1 MTEQRHSSSPS
12 ARVCKRLPMV
22 LMRWFTVWLCATFVG
37 SVLPLQAQVADTA
50 NSQNPIV
57 QNDAQMRIGRIGLI
71 DLEGVLRAASGT
83 AKVRELL
90 DEQRLRFQREF
101 SAKETS
107 LQETERR
114 LVSERELLSD
124 EAFAERLSEF
134 EAEVAAIQKEIQY
147 RREAIDAAF
156 QEAQA
161 SLRRL
166 ALEIVTNVAREKR
179 LDLVLT
185 KESALIF
192 RPGLNISDEVLT
204 RLDERTK
211 NAKFEIRVDDTGA
224 DGASQEN

>member
-1 MTEQRHSSSPS
+1 MLKSLFSRAWICFALLAVP
-12 ARVCKRLPMV
+12 V
-22 LMRWFTVWLCATFVG
+22 
-37 SVLPLQAQVADTA
+37 QAQVGETLSNADA
-50 NSQNPIV
+50 AVAGNEMV
-57 QNDAQMRIGRIGLI
+57 VGRIGLI

-114 LVSERELLSD
+114 LLSERDLLSD
-124 EAFAERLSEF
+124 EAFAERLSAF

-156 QEAQA
+156 QEAQQ

-166 ALEIVTNVAREKR
+166 AIEIVTDVAREKR
-179 LDLVLT
+179 LDLVLN

-192 RPGLNISDEVLT
+192 RPDLNISEEVLT
-204 RLDERTK
+204 RLNDRTRD
-211 NAKFEIRVDDTGA
+211 ARFEIKVDDTPANSSGE
-224 DGASQEN
+224 GS

>member
-1 MTEQRHSSSPS
+1 MLKSLLVRAWICFALLAFP
-12 ARVCKRLPMV
+12 V
-22 LMRWFTVWLCATFVG
+22 
-37 SVLPLQAQVADTA
+37 QAQVGETLS
-50 NSQNPIV
+50 NT
-57 QNDAQMRIGRIGLI
+57 DAAVAGNEMVVGRIGLI

-114 LVSERELLSD
+114 LLSERDLLSE
-124 EAFAERLSEF
+124 EAFAERLSAF

-156 QEAQA
+156 QEAQQ

-166 ALEIVTNVAREKR
+166 AIEIVTDVAREKR
-179 LDLVLT
+179 LDLVLN

-192 RPGLNISDEVLT
+192 RPDLNISEEVLT
-204 RLDERTK
+204 RLNDRTRD
-211 NAKFEIRVDDTGA
+211 ARFEIKVDDTPAHSSGE
-224 DGASQEN
+224 GS

>member
-1 MTEQRHSSSPS
+1 MLICLLSRAWICFALLAVP
-12 ARVCKRLPMV
+12 V
-22 LMRWFTVWLCATFVG
+22 
-37 SVLPLQAQVADTA
+37 QAQVGETLSNADA
-50 NSQNPIV
+50 AVAGNEMV
-57 QNDAQMRIGRIGLI
+57 VGRIGLI

-114 LVSERELLSD
+114 LLSERDLLSD
-124 EAFAERLSEF
+124 EAFAERLSAF

-156 QEAQA
+156 QEAQQ

-166 ALEIVTNVAREKR
+166 AIEIVTDVAREKR
-179 LDLVLT
+179 LDLVLN

-192 RPGLNISDEVLT
+192 RPDLNISEEVLT
-204 RLDERTK
+204 RLNDRTRD
-211 NAKFEIRVDDTGA
+211 ARFEIKVDDTPANSSGE
-224 DGASQEN
+224 GS

>member
-1 MTEQRHSSSPS
+1 MLRSLFSRAWICFALLVVP
-12 ARVCKRLPMV
+12 V
-22 LMRWFTVWLCATFVG
+22 
-37 SVLPLQAQVADTA
+37 QAQVGETLSNADA
-50 NSQNPIV
+50 AVAGNEMV
-57 QNDAQMRIGRIGLI
+57 VGRIGLI

-114 LVSERELLSD
+114 LLSERDLLSD
-124 EAFAERLSEF
+124 EAFAERLSAF

-156 QEAQA
+156 QEAQQ

-166 ALEIVTNVAREKR
+166 AIEIVTDVAREKR
-179 LDLVLT
+179 LDLVLN

-192 RPGLNISDEVLT
+192 RPDLNISEEVLT
-204 RLDERTK
+204 RLNDRTRD
-211 NAKFEIRVDDTGA
+211 ARFEIKVDDTPANSSGE
-224 DGASQEN
+224 GS

>member
-1 MTEQRHSSSPS
+1 MLRSLFSRAWICFAILAVP
-12 ARVCKRLPMV
+12 V
-22 LMRWFTVWLCATFVG
+22 
-37 SVLPLQAQVADTA
+37 QAQVGETLSNADA
-50 NSQNPIV
+50 AVAGNEMV
-57 QNDAQMRIGRIGLI
+57 VGRIGLI

-114 LVSERELLSD
+114 LLSERDLLSD
-124 EAFAERLSEF
+124 EAFAERLSAF

-156 QEAQA
+156 QEAQQ

-166 ALEIVTNVAREKR
+166 AIEIVTDVAREKR
-179 LDLVLT
+179 LDLVLN

-192 RPGLNISDEVLT
+192 RPDLNISEEVLT
-204 RLDERTK
+204 RLNDRTRD
-211 NAKFEIRVDDTGA
+211 ARFEIKVDDTPANSSGE
-224 DGASQEN
+224 GS

>member
-1 MTEQRHSSSPS
+1 MLRSLFSRAWICFALLAVP
-12 ARVCKRLPMV
+12 V
-22 LMRWFTVWLCATFVG
+22 
-37 SVLPLQAQVADTA
+37 QAQVGETLSNADA
-50 NSQNPIV
+50 AVAGNEMV
-57 QNDAQMRIGRIGLI
+57 VGRIGLI

-114 LVSERELLSD
+114 LLSERDLLSD
-124 EAFAERLSEF
+124 EAFAERLSAF

-156 QEAQA
+156 QEAQQ

-166 ALEIVTNVAREKR
+166 AIEIVTDVAREKR
-179 LDLVLT
+179 LDLVLN

-192 RPGLNISDEVLT
+192 RPDLNISEEVLT
-204 RLDERTK
+204 RLNDRTRD
-211 NAKFEIRVDDTGA
+211 ARFEIKVDDTPANSSGE
-224 DGASQEN
+224 GS

>member
-1 MTEQRHSSSPS
+1 MLRSLFSRAWICFALLAVP
-12 ARVCKRLPMV
+12 V
-22 LMRWFTVWLCATFVG
+22 
-37 SVLPLQAQVADTA
+37 QAQVGETLSNADA
-50 NSQNPIV
+50 AVAGNEMV
-57 QNDAQMRIGRIGLI
+57 VGRIGLI

-114 LVSERELLSD
+114 LLSERDLLSD
-124 EAFAERLSEF
+124 EAFAERLSAF

-156 QEAQA
+156 QEAQQ

-166 ALEIVTNVAREKR
+166 AIEIVTDVAREKR
-179 LDLVLT
+179 LDLVLN

-192 RPGLNISDEVLT
+192 RPDLNISEEVLARLNDRT
-204 RLDERTK
+204 RDAR
-211 NAKFEIRVDDTGA
+211 FEIKVDDTSANSSGE
-224 DGASQEN
+224 GS

>member
-1 MTEQRHSSSPS
+1 MLRSLFSRAWICFALLVVP
-12 ARVCKRLPMV
+12 V
-22 LMRWFTVWLCATFVG
+22 
-37 SVLPLQAQVADTA
+37 QAQVGETLSNADA
-50 NSQNPIV
+50 AVAGNEMV
-57 QNDAQMRIGRIGLI
+57 VGRIGLI

-114 LVSERELLSD
+114 LLSERDLLSD
-124 EAFAERLSEF
+124 EAFAERLSSF

-156 QEAQA
+156 QEAQQ

-166 ALEIVTNVAREKR
+166 AIEIVTDVAREKR
-179 LDLVLT
+179 LDLVLN

-192 RPGLNISDEVLT
+192 RPDLNISEEVLT
-204 RLDERTK
+204 RLNDRTRD
-211 NAKFEIRVDDTGA
+211 ARFEIKVDDTPANSSGE
-224 DGASQEN
+224 GS